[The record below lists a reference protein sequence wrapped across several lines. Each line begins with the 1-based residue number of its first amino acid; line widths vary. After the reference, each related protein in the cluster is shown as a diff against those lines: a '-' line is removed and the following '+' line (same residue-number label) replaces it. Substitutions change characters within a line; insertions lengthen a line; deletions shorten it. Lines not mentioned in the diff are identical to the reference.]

1 MELVQRA
8 RHRRRVQPARLH
20 GSFEPRLH
28 RDARLEKL
36 VERDE
41 DGVVLDGI
49 LRAARDDGV
58 VGGRQGRVQVA
69 DLVLDQ
75 PVGEVDVE
83 QKLEADARVAP
94 ARAAE
99 DGEVVQDDVVRLG
112 SVLEELVVRP
122 DEVPAVA
129 VHLTRVHLPRGLPL
143 QQAELV
149 VLDVRKTQ
157 GEEDDREEHP
167 DEAQQHAR
175 GHVVGPVHDVA
186 VRAPEFVE
194 RHAARRRRRRRR
206 GRGWVRG
213 CPGLGTDSNVGALR
227 ETGLRPVP
235 NVDREGVVPIAPG
248 LVRVDDRTRGG
259 RGRVRGSGPGNDA
272 NVGELRGETGL
283 VRIGRS
289 VGVGVRGRR

>member
-1 MELVQRA
+1 M
-8 RHRRRVQPARLH
+8 
-20 GSFEPRLH
+20 
-28 RDARLEKL
+28 
-36 VERDE
+36 
-41 DGVVLDGI
+41 
-49 LRAARDDGV
+49 
-58 VGGRQGRVQVA
+58 
-69 DLVLDQ
+69 LDQ

-83 QKLEADARVAP
+83 QKLEADAGVAP

-206 GRGWVRG
+206 GRGG
-213 CPGLGTDSNVGALR
+213 YAD
-227 ETGLRPVP
+227 
-235 NVDREGVVPIAPG
+235 APG
-248 LVRVDDRTRGG
+248 SGLTRMSG
-259 RGRVRGSGPGNDA
+259 RSGRPGSGPSQTSIEKGSFQSPPGSFESTTGREEGGGGYADPA
-272 NVGELRGETGL
+272 RERRERRGAPGRDRARSNRSLGRGWRSRETMMTVEAPSAACE
-283 VRIGRS
+283 VRCGG
-289 VGVGVRGRR
+289 GVGVAASDEHLRLAFVGHVRRSIDESSRPFQISEPRSSKVTTWLSNRVE